1 MKRIFGSLAAV
12 LILALVA
19 AACGGGDDDSSVSSR
34 TTTTKAQA
42 TTTTSAATTTT
53 SGATTTTS
61 AATTTTS
68 GAGATVK
75 TASTGLGTIVVNA
88 DGKTLYAFAND
99 QGTTSACTGGCATI
113 WPPLMD
119 AGTPTAGAGI
129 DASKLSKAP
138 SGQVVYNGHLLYTYA
153 SDASAGQT
161 NGQGVGGVWH
171 VVAPSGDIIS

>member
-12 LILALVA
+12 LTLALVA
-19 AACGGGDDDSSVSSR
+19 AACGGGDDDSNVSSR
-34 TTTTKAQA
+34 TTTSRAQA

-61 AATTTTS
+61 GAA
-68 GAGATVK
+68 ATVK
-75 TASTGLGTIVVNA
+75 TASTGLGTILVNA

-119 AGTPTAGAGI
+119 AGTPSAGAGI

-138 SGQVVYNGHLLYTYA
+138 SGQVVYNGHLLYTYSPDTA
-153 SDASAGQT
+153 AGDT
-161 NGQGVGGVWH
+161 KGQGVGGIWH

>member
-12 LILALVA
+12 LTLALVA
-19 AACGGGDDDSSVSSR
+19 AACGGGDDGSSAKSS
-34 TTTTKAQA
+34 TASTKAQ
-42 TTTTSAATTTT
+42 ATTTT

-61 AATTTTS
+61 GATTTTS
-68 GAGATVK
+68 GAGTTVK

-113 WPPLMD
+113 WPALMA
-119 AGTPTAGAGI
+119 AGTPTAGSGI

-138 SGQVVYNGHLLYTYA
+138 SGQVVYNGHLLYMY
-153 SDASAGQT
+153 SPDAAAGDT
-161 NGQGVGGVWH
+161 KGQGVGGVWH

>member
-1 MKRIFGSLAAV
+1 MKRIFGLIAAV
-12 LILALVA
+12 LTLGLVA
-19 AACGGGDDDSSVSSR
+19 AACGGGDDGSNASK
-34 TTTTKAQA
+34 TATTKSQA
-42 TTTTSAATTTT
+42 TTTTRAATTTTGAATTTT

-61 AATTTTS
+61 
-68 GAGATVK
+68 GAGDTVK
-75 TASTGLGTIVVNA
+75 TATTGLGSILVNA

-99 QGTTSACTGGCATI
+99 QGTTSACTGACTGI
-113 WPPLMD
+113 WPALMS
-119 AGTPTAGAGI
+119 AGNPTGGAGI

>member
-1 MKRIFGSLAAV
+1 MKRLIGSLAA
-12 LILALVA
+12 LLTLALVA
-19 AACGGGDDDSSVSSR
+19 AACGSGDNSNAKSS

-42 TTTTSAATTTT
+42 TTTTSAAATTT

-61 AATTTTS
+61 NAAT
-68 GAGATVK
+68 TVK
-75 TASTGLGTIVVNA
+75 TANSNLGTIVVNA
-88 DGKTLYAFAND
+88 DGKTLYANNTE
-99 QGTTSACTGGCATI
+99 QGTTSACTGACASI

-138 SGQVVYNGHLLYTYA
+138 SGQVAYNGHLLYMFS
-153 SDASAGQT
+153 SDAAAGDT
-161 NGQGVGGVWH
+161 KGQGIAGIWH